1 MQADYAR
8 EVNVF
13 EWKTYLLPGRENYWG
28 SYFKYKKSWLSAF
41 WSLGAGVFAG
51 VPLPDVDGG
60 VRFGTCKLVSLQ
72 GVAARFLWQWVPLAG
87 ASAECRSKD
96 VCARAVWSF
105 GADALRFFSTNLGRG
120 VPCALWGLYWCHCMV
135 PLPDVC
141 GTVALKSS
149 RGCCRVWLPDHGN
162 KALCACGGW

>member
-28 SYFKYKKSWLSAF
+28 SYLKYKKSWLSAF

-105 GADALRFFSTNLGRG
+105 GADALRFF
-120 VPCALWGLYWCHCMV
+120 PQI
-135 PLPDVC
+135 
-141 GTVALKSS
+141 
-149 RGCCRVWLPDHGN
+149 
-162 KALCACGGW
+162 

>member
-13 EWKTYLLPGRENYWG
+13 GWKTYLLPGRENYWG

-60 VRFGTCKLVSLQ
+60 VRFGNLQAGVS
-72 GVAARFLWQWVPLAG
+72 P
-87 ASAECRSKD
+87 
-96 VCARAVWSF
+96 
-105 GADALRFFSTNLGRG
+105 
-120 VPCALWGLYWCHCMV
+120 
-135 PLPDVC
+135 
-141 GTVALKSS
+141 
-149 RGCCRVWLPDHGN
+149 GCCCQIFMAVG
-162 KALCACGGW
+162 ATCGC